1 MKFLELFFGLQG
13 TVISSLI
20 LLPIFL
26 LMLLISINLF
36 KRRRKKSYLTLS
48 IALVL
53 TLIDHGISISHSFMT
68 SESSYLIWIERSITA
83 LGDCAFFLLILG
95 LYQLYHTNVAH
106 IQWIFYTL
114 CAAAFGIVFLN
125 DWVQIGFVMAF
136 LLTIW
141 FIFGR
146 HIGSDH
152 KFRWAIFTFFVI
164 EGLQVWSEYKQH
176 ENSLWVSF
184 LVKVLPVLSYSI
196 LFFILLERVI
206 EVMQKSYM
214 QSITDALTGLF
225 NRRHLYENVEKSV
238 KAGQSVSIIF
248 IDIDNFKKLNDTKGH
263 KAGDEVLKQVASIFR
278 EEVDGIGIA
287 ARYGGEEMVAL
298 IRDKKIEMKQLTE
311 RIRFRIEKETNPGV
325 TASIGYSYR
334 EDGISHDEL
343 ITQADKAMYQAKTTG
358 KNKVVRYIA
367 TPVIT

>member
-1 MKFLELFFGLQG
+1 
-13 TVISSLI
+13 
-20 LLPIFL
+20 
-26 LMLLISINLF
+26 MLLISINLF
-36 KRRRKKSYLTLS
+36 KRRRKRSYLTLS

-53 TLIDHGISISHSFMT
+53 TLLDHGISITHSFMT
-68 SESSYLIWIERSITA
+68 TESWYLIWIERSIAA
-83 LGDCAFFLLILG
+83 LGDCAFFLIILG
-95 LYQLYHTNVAH
+95 LYQLYHITAAH
-106 IQWIFYTL
+106 IQWVFYTL

-125 DWVQIGFVMAF
+125 EWIQIGYIMAF
-136 LLTIW
+136 LVTIW
-141 FIFGR
+141 FVIGKQV
-146 HIGSDH
+146 GSDN
-152 KFRWAIFTFFVI
+152 KFRWALLTFFII
-164 EGLQVWSEYKQH
+164 EGIKIWDRFEGVHS
-176 ENSLWVSF
+176 SLWEPF
-184 LVKVLPVLSYSI
+184 FVKVLPVISYSI

-238 KAGQSVSIIF
+238 KAGQSIHIIF

-278 EEVDGIGIA
+278 EEVEGVGLV

-298 IRDKKIEMKQLTE
+298 IREKKIEMKHLTE

-325 TASIGYSYR
+325 TASIGYSKR
-334 EDGISHDEL
+334 EEGISHDEL
-343 ITQADKAMYQAKTTG
+343 ITQADQAMYQAKTTG

-367 TPVIT
+367 VPVES